1 MATIRSAL
9 SLYDGMTGPL
19 QSIHKALNIVLNS
32 FEAVQNASGNVIDSS
47 AIQEAREE
55 LARAGSQ
62 LDEIQD
68 NIRDA
73 ERAQDQFNDRVR
85 DGANAADDLGGKLK
99 GILATVISIA
109 GVKSALGW
117 VKENLGLAD
126 TQRNAENQLRAVL
139 ANMGVEDVEIPV
151 TVETNADEAIDKLNT
166 YADTLNALENSKI
179 TGSVALDTGGAI
191 TTLDN
196 YENNLEALDGQ
207 RVNNTITANAS
218 SAIKAL
224 NQYNR
229 AANAVDGST
238 VQTMLNLDNWQAM
251 NAATEFEDWANQ
263 TDGRTIQNTILLNGP
278 ETIDPPTMN
287 PLILNRPDDVEVN
300 MDLNTGGAVA
310 AYNDFVNAVDGNTIT
325 TTVNV
330 DNTQAISAFD
340 AITAKASEIQGR
352 GIYGDEAMIAGAAEF
367 ATYFTDAE
375 AIMSMMDTLSN
386 YAMGMSGGGA
396 LDSSAMVNYAT
407 NLGKIMTGAYD
418 AMNEKGFE
426 FSDAQKAVIEG
437 TATHAQYVEALGEDY
452 QSMSEDMRA
461 ATVINSIIAE
471 SWDGLYEA
479 MSNTPEGK
487 IIQFNNTLG
496 DMREVLGN
504 RVYPAV
510 LQFFDVFTNRFPEIE
525 RLLTAFSDGCSVLII
540 VLTWL
545 ADAALTVASA
555 FVDNW
560 GWIGPIIAGVAGALA
575 VYYGAQLA
583 VNTITG
589 ISTALL
595 HAHAFAE
602 NVKAA
607 STMMATGA
615 TFAETSAQ
623 YGLNAALYACPI
635 MWIVM
640 LVIALIAAFYAAVA
654 AVNKFA
660 GTSVSATGI
669 ICGAFMAAL
678 AFIGNIFVALWNI
691 AVDVFTLIYNLVATV
706 ANFIGNVFTDPV
718 GAVARLFFDLADTVL
733 GVLQTLAGAIDAIF
747 GSDLSG
753 AVQGWR
759 DSLGGWVEDTF
770 GKGEEVMAK
779 MNADDL
785 KLGRFEYGAAYDL
798 GYNFGEGIEDT
809 VSSMFKMPTL
819 DEMGF
824 DDFGNNLEGIYGNTG
839 DTAANTAATADAI
852 EYTDEDLKYLR
863 DIAEREAINRYTTA
877 QITVEQHNEN
887 HISKDTDLDGIM
899 DAWTADFVEKL
910 EISGEGV

>member
-1 MATIRSAL
+1 MATIKSAL
-9 SLYDGMTGPL
+9 SLYDGMSAPL
-19 QSIHKALNIVLNS
+19 KNIHTALNIVLNS
-32 FEAVQNASGNVIDSS
+32 FEAVQDASGNVIDTS

-62 LDEIQD
+62 LDQMEQ
-68 NIRDA
+68 NIREA
-73 ERAQDQFNDRVR
+73 EQAQDQFNGSVR
-85 DGANAADDLGGKLK
+85 EGANAADSLGSKLK
-99 GILATVISIA
+99 GILATVVSIA

-117 VKENLGLAD
+117 AQENMKLAD
-126 TQRNAENQLRAVL
+126 TQRNAENQLKAVL
-139 ANMGVEDVEIPV
+139 ANMGVEDIEIPV
-151 TVETNADEAIDKLNT
+151 TVDTGDAVK
-166 YADTLNALENSKI
+166 TLNNI
-179 TGSVALDTGGAI
+179 
-191 TTLDN
+191 
-196 YENNLEALDGQ
+196 ENNLEALNSPQVIVDTSNAINALNRFNRVSNRLDG
-207 RVNNTITANAS
+207 
-218 SAIKAL
+218 SAI
-224 NQYNR
+224 
-229 AANAVDGST
+229 DT
-238 VQTMLNLDNWQAM
+238 TLNLDNGEAMQAAM
-251 NAATEFEDWANQ
+251 EYDDWANR
-263 TDGRTIQNTILLNGP
+263 TDGNTIQNTLLLNGP
-278 ETIDPPTMN
+278 DQPG
-287 PLILNRPDDVEVN
+287 N
-300 MDLNTGGAVA
+300 MEAALALNTGGAVA
-310 AYNDFVNAVDGNTIT
+310 AYDDFVNTVDGNTIT
-325 TTVNV
+325 ATVAV
-330 DNTQAISAFD
+330 DNSQAISAYD

-367 ATYFTDAE
+367 ATYFSDAE

-386 YAMGMSGGGA
+386 YAMGMTGGGA
-396 LDSSAMVNYAT
+396 IDATAMVDYAT

-418 AMNEKGFE
+418 AMTKKGFE
-426 FSDAQKAVIEG
+426 FTDAQKAVIEG

-487 IIQFNNTLG
+487 IIQFQNRFG
-496 DMREVLGN
+496 DLREVLGN
-504 RVYPAV
+504 RVYPAA
-510 LQFFDVFTNRFPEIE
+510 LQFFDVFERHFPQIE
-525 RLLTAFSDGCSVLII
+525 QLLTVFSDGVSGLII
-540 VLTWL
+540 VLTWI
-545 ADAALTVASA
+545 AEAALNVASVI
-555 FVDNW
+555 VDNW
-560 GWIGPIIAGVAGALA
+560 GWIGPIIGGVAAALL

-602 NVKAA
+602 QVKAA

-640 LVIALIAAFYAAVA
+640 LVIALVAVFYAAVA

-678 AFIGNIFVALWNI
+678 AFIGNLFVALWNI
-691 AVDVFTLIYNLVATV
+691 AVDVFVLIYNLVATV

-747 GSDLSG
+747 GSNLAG

-759 DSLGGWVEDTF
+759 DSLGGWVDETF
-770 GKGEEVMAK
+770 GKGEEVMEK
-779 MNADDL
+779 MNADDM
-785 KLGRFEYGAAYDL
+785 KLGRFEYGQAFDL
-798 GYNFGEGIEDT
+798 GYKFGEGIEDT
-809 VSSMFKMPTL
+809 IGGLFKTPTL
-819 DEMGF
+819 DEMGLDSLDAF
-824 DDFGNNLEGIYGNTG
+824 NLGNTLDGVYGNTG
-839 DTAANTAATADAI
+839 DTAANTAAAADTLD
-852 EYTDEDLKYLR
+852 YMDEDLAWMK

-877 QITVEQHNEN
+877 EITVEQHNEN
-887 HISKDTDLDGIM
+887 HISKDTDLDGVM
-899 DAWTADFVEKL
+899 EAFCFDFAEKL
-910 EISGEGV
+910 DVSAEGVHE

>member
-1 MATIRSAL
+1 MATIKSAL
-9 SLYDGMTGPL
+9 SLYDGMSAPL
-19 QSIHKALNIVLNS
+19 KNIHTALNIVLNS
-32 FEAVQNASGNVIDSS
+32 FEAVQDASGNVIDTS

-62 LDEIQD
+62 LDQMEQ
-68 NIRDA
+68 NIREA
-73 ERAQDQFNDRVR
+73 EQAQDQFNGSVR
-85 DGANAADDLGGKLK
+85 EGANAADSLGSKLK
-99 GILATVISIA
+99 GILATVVSIA

-117 VKENLGLAD
+117 AQENMKLAD
-126 TQRNAENQLRAVL
+126 TQRNAENQLKAVL
-139 ANMGVEDVEIPV
+139 ANMGVEDIEIPV
-151 TVETNADEAIDKLNT
+151 TVDTGDAVK
-166 YADTLNALENSKI
+166 TLNNI
-179 TGSVALDTGGAI
+179 
-191 TTLDN
+191 
-196 YENNLEALDGQ
+196 ENNLEALNSPQVIVDTSNAINALNRFNRVSNRLDG
-207 RVNNTITANAS
+207 
-218 SAIKAL
+218 SAI
-224 NQYNR
+224 
-229 AANAVDGST
+229 DT
-238 VQTMLNLDNWQAM
+238 TLNLDNGEAMQAAM
-251 NAATEFEDWANQ
+251 EYDDWANR
-263 TDGRTIQNTILLNGP
+263 TDGNTIQNTLLLNGP
-278 ETIDPPTMN
+278 DQPG
-287 PLILNRPDDVEVN
+287 N
-300 MDLNTGGAVA
+300 MEAALALNTGGAVA
-310 AYNDFVNAVDGNTIT
+310 AYDDFVNTVDGNTIT
-325 TTVNV
+325 ATVAV
-330 DNTQAISAFD
+330 DNSQAISAYD

-367 ATYFTDAE
+367 ATYFSDAE

-386 YAMGMSGGGA
+386 YAMGMTGGGA
-396 LDSSAMVNYAT
+396 IDATAMVDYAT

-418 AMNEKGFE
+418 AMTKKGFE
-426 FSDAQKAVIEG
+426 FTDAQKAVIEG

-560 GWIGPIIAGVAGALA
+560 GWIGPIIYGIAGALA
-575 VYYGAQLA
+575 VYYGWQLA
-583 VNTITG
+583 VNTIQGVSKILHLTTAAAQMIQAATTG
-589 ISTALL
+589 SLTA
-595 HAHAFAE
+595 
-602 NVKAA
+602 
-607 STMMATGA
+607 
-615 TFAETSAQ
+615 AQ
-623 YGLNAALYACPI
+623 NGLNAALYACPI
-635 MWIVM
+635 MWIVI

-678 AFIGNIFVALWNI
+678 AFIGNLFVALWNI
-691 AVDVFTLIYNLVATV
+691 AVDVFVLIYNLVATV

-747 GSDLSG
+747 GSNLAG

-759 DSLGGWVEDTF
+759 DSLGGWVDETF
-770 GKGEEVMAK
+770 GKGEEVMEK
-779 MNADDL
+779 MNADDM
-785 KLGRFEYGAAYDL
+785 KLGRFEYGQAFDL
-798 GYNFGEGIEDT
+798 GYKFGEGIEDT
-809 VSSMFKMPTL
+809 IGGLFKTPTL
-819 DEMGF
+819 DEMGLDSLDAF
-824 DDFGNNLEGIYGNTG
+824 NLGNTLDGVYGNTG
-839 DTAANTAATADAI
+839 DTAANTAAAADTLD
-852 EYTDEDLKYLR
+852 YMDEDLAWMK

-877 QITVEQHNEN
+877 EIKVEQHNEN
-887 HISKDTDLDGIM
+887 HISKDTDLDGVM
-899 DAWTADFVEKL
+899 EAFCFDFAEKL
-910 EISGEGV
+910 DVSAEGVHE

>member
-1 MATIRSAL
+1 MATIKSAL

-32 FEAVQNASGNVIDSS
+32 FEAVQDASGNVIDSS

-62 LDEIQD
+62 LDEIQE
-68 NIRDA
+68 NIREA

-85 DGANAADDLGGKLK
+85 DGANAADNLGSKLK
-99 GILATVISIA
+99 GILATVVSIA

-117 VKENLGLAD
+117 VKENLELAN
-126 TQRNAENQLRAVL
+126 TQRNAENQLKAVL
-139 ANMGVEDVEIPV
+139 ANMGVEDIEIPV
-151 TVETNADEAIDKLNT
+151 TLDAG
-166 YADTLNALENSKI
+166 NSI
-179 TGSVALDTGGAI
+179 G
-191 TTLDN
+191 TLDN
-196 YENNLEALDGQ
+196 YENTLEALDGQ
-207 RVNNTITANAS
+207 KVNNTITANAS

-224 NQYNR
+224 NQYDR

-238 VQTMLNLDNWQAM
+238 VQTLLNIDSGQAI
-251 NAATEFEDWANQ
+251 NAAMEYDDWANQ
-263 TDGRTIQNTILLNGP
+263 TNGRTIQNTLLLDGP
-278 ETIDPPTMN
+278 NKINPPTMN
-287 PLILNRPDDVEVN
+287 PLILDRPDDVEVN
-300 MDLNTGGAVA
+300 MSLNTGGAVA

-325 TTVNV
+325 TNVTV

-396 LDSSAMVNYAT
+396 LDSSAMVDYAT

-418 AMNEKGFE
+418 AMTKKGFE

-510 LQFFDVFTNRFPEIE
+510 LQFFDVFTTRFPEIE
-525 RLLTAFSDGCSVLII
+525 RLLTWFSDACSVLII
-540 VLTWL
+540 VLTWI
-545 ADAALTVASA
+545 ATAAVDVASA

-560 GWIGPIIAGVAGALA
+560 GWIGPIILGVAGALA
-575 VYYGAQLA
+575 VYHGWQLA
-583 VNTITG
+583 VKAQEMLMQG
-589 ISTALL
+589 IHIATAAAQMI
-595 HAHAFAE
+595 HAA
-602 NVKAA
+602 
-607 STMMATGA
+607 ATGTLTTA
-615 TFAETSAQ
+615 TAGAIAAQ
-623 YGLNAALYACPI
+623 NGLNAALYACPI

-669 ICGAFMAAL
+669 ICGAFMTAL

-691 AVDVFTLIYNLVATV
+691 AVDVFVLIYNLVATV
-706 ANFIGNVFTDPV
+706 ANFIGNVFNDPV

-733 GVLQTLAGAIDAIF
+733 GVLQALASAIDTIF
-747 GSDLSG
+747 GSNLAGS
-753 AVQGWR
+753 VQSWR
-759 DSLGGWVEDTF
+759 DSLGGWVDETF
-770 GKGEEVMAK
+770 GKGEEIMEK

-785 KLGRFEYGAAYDL
+785 KLGRFEYSAAFDL
-798 GYNFGEGIEDT
+798 GYQFGEGIEDT
-809 VSSMFKMPTL
+809 VGGLFKTPTL
-819 DEMGF
+819 DEMGLDSIDAF
-824 DDFGNNLEGIYGNTG
+824 NLGNNLDGIYGNTG
-839 DTAANTAATADAI
+839 DTAANTAAAADTLD
-852 EYTDEDLKYLR
+852 YMDEDLAWMK

-877 QITVEQHNEN
+877 EITVEQHNEN
-887 HISKDTDLDGIM
+887 HISKDTDLDGVM
-899 DAWTADFVEKL
+899 EAFCFDFAEKL
-910 EISGEGV
+910 DVSAEGVHE

>member
-1 MATIRSAL
+1 MATVKGAL
-9 SLYDGMTGPL
+9 ALYDGMTGPL
-19 QSIHKALNIVLNS
+19 KSIHNALNIVLNS
-32 FEAVQNASGNVIDSS
+32 FEAVQSASENVVDVT
-47 AIQEAREE
+47 AIQQAREE
-55 LARAGSQ
+55 LARAGATW
-62 LDEIQD
+62 DNIEN

-73 ERAQDQFNDRVR
+73 DRAQDDFNDNVR
-85 DGANAADDLGGKLK
+85 EGTTAVDGLGNKLK
-99 GILATVISIA
+99 GILATVVSIA
-109 GVKSALGW
+109 GVKSALNWG
-117 VKENLGLAD
+117 KENFELANI
-126 TQRNAENQLRAVL
+126 QRNAENQLKLVL
-139 ANMGVEDVEIPV
+139 ANMGAQDIEIPV
-151 TVETNADEAIDKLNT
+151 ATNADEAAASLSACEDAVNQLDGATAKTAVDVAWDAGGLDGNTFENTLALNT
-166 YADTLNALENSKI
+166 NPAELDYSAFANGVDGSTLKNTLALDANGAAAVYDELTRAIDGNTLEN
-179 TGSVALDTGGAI
+179 TLTLDTGGAA
-191 TTLDN
+191 TA
-196 YENNLEALDGQ
+196 YNNFVGG
-207 RVNNTITANAS
+207 
-218 SAIKAL
+218 
-224 NQYNR
+224 
-229 AANAVDGST
+229 VDGTQITIGVQADTTQT
-238 VQTMLNLDNWQAM
+238 V
-251 NAATEFEDWANQ
+251 
-263 TDGRTIQNTILLNGP
+263 
-278 ETIDPPTMN
+278 
-287 PLILNRPDDVEVN
+287 
-300 MDLNTGGAVA
+300 
-310 AYNDFVNAVDGNTIT
+310 
-325 TTVNV
+325 
-330 DNTQAISAFD
+330 SAFD
-340 AITAKASEIQGR
+340 AIAAKASEIQGR
-352 GIYGDEAMIAGAAEF
+352 GIYGDEAMLAGAAEL
-367 ATYFTDAE
+367 ATYFSDTE
-375 AIMSMMDTLSN
+375 AIISMMDTLAN
-386 YAMGMSGGGA
+386 YSMGMSGGGA
-396 LDSSAMVNYAT
+396 VDSKAMVDYAT
-407 NLGKIMTGAYD
+407 GIGKLMTGSYG
-418 AMNEKGFE
+418 AMTKKGFE
-426 FSDAQKAVIEG
+426 FTDAQKAIIEG
-437 TATHAQYVEALGEDY
+437 SATEAQIVEALGAEYLD
-452 QSMSEDMRA
+452 MSSDMQA
-461 ATVINSIIAE
+461 AAAINSVIAE
-471 SWDGLYEA
+471 AWDGLYDN

-487 IIQFNNTLG
+487 IIQFNNSLG
-496 DMREVLGN
+496 DLRETLGN
-504 RVYPAV
+504 RLYPAA
-510 LQFFDVFTNRFPEIE
+510 LKFFDVFTSKFPQIE
-525 RLLTAFSDGCSVLII
+525 T
-540 VLTWL
+540 VLTWFTDGL
-545 ADAALTVASA
+545 SALITILTWIATLGLDVATVFAE
-555 FVDNW
+555 NW
-560 GWIGPIIAGVAGALA
+560 SWIGPIIGGVAAALL

-615 TFAETSAQ
+615 TFAETAAQ

-635 MWIVM
+635 MWIVI

-660 GTSVSATGI
+660 GTSVSATGV

-691 AVDVFTLIYNLVATV
+691 AVDVFVLIYNLVASV

-809 VSSMFKMPTL
+809 VSGMFKMPTL

-899 DAWTADFVEKL
+899 EAWTADFAEKL
-910 EISGEGV
+910 DISGEGV

>member
-1 MATIRSAL
+1 MATIKSAL

-32 FEAVQNASGNVIDSS
+32 FEAVQDASGNVIDSS

-62 LDEIQD
+62 LDEIQE
-68 NIRDA
+68 NIREA

-85 DGANAADDLGGKLK
+85 DGANAADNLGSKLK
-99 GILATVISIA
+99 GILATVVSIA

-117 VKENLGLAD
+117 VKENLELAN
-126 TQRNAENQLRAVL
+126 TQRNAENQLKAVL
-139 ANMGVEDVEIPV
+139 ANMGVEDIEIPV
-151 TVETNADEAIDKLNT
+151 TLDAG
-166 YADTLNALENSKI
+166 NSI
-179 TGSVALDTGGAI
+179 G
-191 TTLDN
+191 TLDN
-196 YENNLEALDGQ
+196 YENTLEALDGQ
-207 RVNNTITANAS
+207 KVNNTITANAS

-224 NQYNR
+224 NQYDR

-238 VQTMLNLDNWQAM
+238 VQTLLNIDSGQAM
-251 NAATEFEDWANQ
+251 NAAMEYDDWANQ
-263 TDGRTIQNTILLNGP
+263 TDGRTIQNTLLLDGP
-278 ETIDPPTMN
+278 NKINPPTMN
-287 PLILNRPDDVEVN
+287 PLILDRPDDVEVN
-300 MDLNTGGAVA
+300 MSLNTGGAVA

-325 TTVNV
+325 TNVTV

-396 LDSSAMVNYAT
+396 LDSSAMVDYAT

-418 AMNEKGFE
+418 AMTKKGFE

-510 LQFFDVFTNRFPEIE
+510 LQFFDVFTTRFPEIE
-525 RLLTAFSDGCSVLII
+525 RLLTWFSDACSVLII
-540 VLTWL
+540 VLTWI
-545 ADAALTVASA
+545 ATAAVDVASA

-560 GWIGPIIAGVAGALA
+560 GWIGPIILGVAGALA
-575 VYYGAQLA
+575 VYHGWQLA
-583 VNTITG
+583 VKAQEMLMQG
-589 ISTALL
+589 IHIATA
-595 HAHAFAE
+595 A
-602 NVKAA
+602 
-607 STMMATGA
+607 ATGTLTTA
-615 TFAETSAQ
+615 TAGAIAAQ
-623 YGLNAALYACPI
+623 NGLNAALYACPI

-669 ICGAFMAAL
+669 ICGAFMTAL

-691 AVDVFTLIYNLVATV
+691 AVDVFVLIYNLVATV
-706 ANFIGNVFTDPV
+706 ANFIGNVFNDPV

-733 GVLQTLAGAIDAIF
+733 GVLQALASAIDTIF
-747 GSDLSG
+747 GSNLAGS
-753 AVQGWR
+753 VQGWR
-759 DSLGGWVEDTF
+759 DSLGGWVDETF
-770 GKGEEVMAK
+770 GKGEEIMEK

-785 KLGRFEYGAAYDL
+785 KLGRFEYSAAFDL
-798 GYNFGEGIEDT
+798 GYQFGEGIEDT
-809 VSSMFKMPTL
+809 VGGLFKTPTL
-819 DEMGF
+819 DEMGLDSIDAF
-824 DDFGNNLEGIYGNTG
+824 NLGNNLDGIYGNTG
-839 DTAANTAATADAI
+839 DTAANTAAAADTLD
-852 EYTDEDLKYLR
+852 YMDEDLAWMK

-877 QITVEQHNEN
+877 EITVEQHNEN
-887 HISKDTDLDGIM
+887 HISKDTDLDGVM
-899 DAWTADFVEKL
+899 EAFCFDFAEKL
-910 EISGEGV
+910 DVSAEGVHE